1 MADNRSQSDSECAL
15 AIYEEIAQKFGSF
28 DRVKFKQKLGV
39 VYRDSPENITHVR
52 QCLYEVALDRRPDT
66 LKGPLVKRN
75 NSGQWKAIDKLL
87 ENIYTLFHYIEG
99 NVQTS
104 EVKAV

>member
-1 MADNRSQSDSECAL
+1 M
-15 AIYEEIAQKFGSF
+15 
-28 DRVKFKQKLGV
+28 GV
-39 VYRDSPENITHVR
+39 VHRDSPENITHVR